1 MTRFDQ
7 LNLKQEILEALNDM
21 KFIEATE
28 VQEKGIPIAM
38 SGADVVIQSKT
49 GTGKTGAFLIPIL
62 QNTRMREGLSSL
74 IVLPT
79 RELALQVYHVAKKM
93 TSKSNMWPVVVYG
106 GASIENQIRNL
117 RKNPNMVVGTPGRI
131 MDLMRRGELD
141 ISQLQY
147 LILDEADIMLDLGFI
162 EDVEFIMSQTPKDK
176 QTMMF
181 SATIPQDVE
190 GLARNF
196 MIKPQFLHVGAEE
209 AKTVSTISHWYTLAA
224 QSSKVPALLAYIN
237 EYKPDKTIIFSET
250 KRNADFLYRV
260 LIGQGF
266 NATVIHGDLTQAQ
279 REKALSEFRHG
290 ARFMVA
296 TNVAARGL
304 DITDVTDVINFD
316 SPSEP
321 NVYVH
326 RVGRSARM
334 GKLGSAFTIVREEDL
349 DEIRRIE
356 DEVGIN
362 MLRVELNQEPYRN
375 ISRQYSR
382 RGRSNNSG
390 RGDSRG
396 GNRSGGRE
404 RNRGRPQNRRPGNSR
419 NPQRSGNRR
428 RW

>member
-1 MTRFDQ
+1 MKRFDEFE
-7 LNLKQEILEALNDM
+7 LKQEILDALNEM
-21 KFIEATE
+21 NFIEATE
-28 VQEKGIPIAM
+28 VQEKAIPLAM
-38 SGADVVIQSKT
+38 KNLDVVVQSKT
-49 GTGKTGAFLIPIL
+49 GTGKTAAFLIPIL
-62 QNTRMREGLSSL
+62 QQTKKMDGLSSL

-93 TSKSNMWPVVVYG
+93 TSRSRMWPTVVYG

-117 RKNPNMVVGTPGRI
+117 RKNPNIVVGTPGRI

-141 ISQLQY
+141 ISHLQY

-162 EDVEFIMSQTPKDK
+162 EDVEYIMSQTPGDK

-181 SATIPQDVE
+181 SATIPEEVE
-190 GLARNF
+190 KLARNF
-196 MIKPQFLHVGAEE
+196 MIKPEFLHVGAEKE
-209 AKTVSTISHWYTLAA
+209 KTVSTISHWYTMAT
-224 QSSKVPALLAYIN
+224 QNSKIPALLAYIN

-260 LIGQGF
+260 LIGQGY

-279 REKALSEFRHG
+279 REKSLSEFRNG
-290 ARFMVA
+290 AKFMVA

-316 SPSEP
+316 TPNEP

-334 GKLGSAFTIVREEDL
+334 GRLGSAFTIVRKEDI

-356 DEVGIN
+356 DEVKIN
-362 MLRVELNQEPYRN
+362 MLRIELNQEPFRN
-375 ISRQYSR
+375 VSHKYSNR
-382 RGRSNNSG
+382 NRN
-390 RGDSRG
+390 RG
-396 GNRSGGRE
+396 GNGHSGHSQGWHGGDRRRPSPG
-404 RNRGRPQNRRPGNSR
+404 RNR
-419 NPQRSGNRR
+419 RSY
-428 RW
+428 